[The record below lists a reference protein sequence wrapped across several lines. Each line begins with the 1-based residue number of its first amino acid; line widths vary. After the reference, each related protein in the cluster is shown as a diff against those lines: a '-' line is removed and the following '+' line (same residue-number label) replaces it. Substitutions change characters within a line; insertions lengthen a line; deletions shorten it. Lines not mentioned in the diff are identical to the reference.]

1 MTQPPHADLAVQPGQ
16 SQSSGD
22 SDAIDAP
29 PAADFIDAPP
39 PAAESQWPPL
49 GAFPG
54 EPGHLEFDDARPTV
68 AIPAYRESFADQ
80 TQVLDTGW
88 PPPRPAEPWHA
99 QHERDGEWQT
109 RPPEHLAF
117 KHSIPSAAIPP
128 GSPDQP
134 TQAAHSTSDTPLLP
148 MEHEAPPR
156 RRAGLWVALA
166 LVVTLLLCGGGATS
180 AYLLLRNAD
189 SGTGAPDPAT
199 AVNRFLTAVYT
210 QQDATAANALVCR
223 NARDQKKLTARVAQI
238 KDYSAQYD
246 GPSFRWTDPAVASQD
261 QESATVAVQLTMS
274 TEDEKQAQQE
284 LTFTVIHKTGWLVCD
299 ITG

>member
-1 MTQPPHADLAVQPGQ
+1 MTQPPHGDLAVQPGQ

-22 SDAIDAP
+22 TDFIDASP
-29 PAADFIDAPP
+29 SADFIDAPP
-39 PAAESQWPPL
+39 PPAGSQWPPL

-88 PPPRPAEPWHA
+88 PPPPPAEPWHA

-128 GSPDQP
+128 GSADQP
-134 TQAAHSTSDTPLLP
+134 AQAAQPTSDTPLLP
-148 MEHEAPPR
+148 MEHPAPPR

-180 AYLLLRNAD
+180 AYLLLRNA
-189 SGTGAPDPAT
+189 T

-223 NARDQKKLTARVAQI
+223 TARDQKKLSARVAQI
-238 KDYSAQYD
+238 KSYSAQYD

-261 QESATVAVQLTMS
+261 QESATVAVQLTLS
-274 TEDEKQAQQE
+274 TDDEKQAQQE